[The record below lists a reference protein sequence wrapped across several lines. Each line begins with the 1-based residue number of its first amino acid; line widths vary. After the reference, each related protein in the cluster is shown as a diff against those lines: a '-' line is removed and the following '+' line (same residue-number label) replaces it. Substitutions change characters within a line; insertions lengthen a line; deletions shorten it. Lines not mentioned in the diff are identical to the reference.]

1 MDIPR
6 FLGVRDTYS
15 HAKLAAVLGATAAYL
30 AAVLVRGPDAASILM
45 LVTVPVVLAAWSFGV
60 RAAVFASAVGFLLN
74 GVIAVAVAGEDLGMW
89 LSVSGL
95 LGTSVLLVVGVTV
108 GRLRD
113 LGVRLKR
120 EYGVPGHTWE
130 RFNPEVEG
138 ALARA
143 RPLRYV

>member
-15 HAKLAAVLGATAAYL
+15 HAKLGAVLGTAAIYI
-30 AAVLVRGPDAASILM
+30 AATLVRGPAAGSILM

-60 RAAVFASAVGFLLN
+60 RAALLASAIGFLMN
-74 GVIAVAVAGEDLGMW
+74 GVLAMAVAGEDLRTW

-95 LGTSVLLVVGVTV
+95 LGTSILLVVGVTV

-113 LGVRLKR
+113 LGMRLKR
-120 EYGVPGHTWE
+120 ELTE
-130 RFNPEVEG
+130 R
-138 ALARA
+138 A
-143 RPLRYV
+143 